1 MTHKQGLQTLEHCFR
16 ELQVK
21 TGKTE
26 KFMNRQ
32 QLLEGIIILDL
43 DYEIAKE
50 TWLCTNARS
59 PMTNIY
65 YGWDQ
70 ETEQR

>member
-1 MTHKQGLQTLEHCFR
+1 
-16 ELQVK
+16 
-21 TGKTE
+21 
-26 KFMNRQ
+26 MNRQ

-70 ETEQR
+70 ETE